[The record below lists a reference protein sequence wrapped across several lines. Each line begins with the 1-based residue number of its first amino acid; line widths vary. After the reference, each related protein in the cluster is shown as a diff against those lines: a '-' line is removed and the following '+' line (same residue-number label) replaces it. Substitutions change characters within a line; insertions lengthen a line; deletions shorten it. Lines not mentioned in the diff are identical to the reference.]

1 MTNTYRKPM
10 PGDSA
15 VLEEVPQGLL
25 DALPKEDQQAIF
37 EIVGKPI
44 RLNKYDE
51 DGRAELEF
59 TDQHGVIHFIY
70 VRPEFLR
77 SAG

>member
-1 MTNTYRKPM
+1 MTDTYRKPM
-10 PGDSA
+10 PGDPV

-25 DALPKEDQQAIF
+25 DGLPKEDQQAIS

-59 TDQHGVIHFIY
+59 TDQLGVIHFIY
-70 VRPEFLR
+70 VRPESLR
-77 SAG
+77 PAG

>member
-1 MTNTYRKPM
+1 MTDTYRKPM
-10 PGDSA
+10 PGDFV
-15 VLEEVPQGLL
+15 VLEEMPPGLL
-25 DALPKEDQQAIF
+25 DSLPKEDQQAIC

-44 RLNKYDE
+44 RLNKYDD
-51 DGRAELEF
+51 DGRPELEF

-77 SAG
+77 SAS

>member
-1 MTNTYRKPM
+1 MTDIYRNLV
-10 PGDSA
+10 PGDLV
-15 VLEEVPQGLL
+15 VLREIPKGLV
-25 DALPKEDQQAIF
+25 DGLPKGDQKGIS

-59 TDQHGVIHFIY
+59 IDRHGVIHFIY

-77 SAG
+77 SVG

>member
-1 MTNTYRKPM
+1 M
-10 PGDSA
+10 PGDSV

-25 DALPKEDQQAIF
+25 DGLPKEDRQAIS

-51 DGRAELEF
+51 NGRAELGF
-59 TDQHGVIHFIY
+59 TDQLGV
-70 VRPEFLR
+70 PTSLE
-77 SAG
+77 

>member
-1 MTNTYRKPM
+1 MTDTNRKPM
-10 PGDSA
+10 PGDSV
-15 VLEEVPQGLL
+15 VLEEVPQGLQ
-25 DALPKEDQQAIF
+25 DGLPKEDQQAIS

>member
-1 MTNTYRKPM
+1 MTGTYRKPM
-10 PGDSA
+10 PGDSV
-15 VLEEVPQGLL
+15 VLEKVPLGLL
-25 DALPKEDQQAIF
+25 DGLPKEDQQSIS

-59 TDQHGVIHFIY
+59 TDQLGVIHYIY

-77 SAG
+77 SVG